1 MAMNAVRLL
10 LAAALASAPSA
21 AHAEPAAP
29 KGSLATTAP
38 LGGGRVGMLLGGG
51 VAVLLPYYEVAIGVG
66 LSPRVDLWGRLESV
80 VGLFHY
86 PYLGVRW
93 AIVDIGKWRLGVDGG
108 VNYSFFGIATN
119 QVNFTSTLYLTGE
132 LGISGPVTRNTDLVF
147 AVNNEIDLLHYQR
160 VEGVKTLQGAFHY
173 DAAIFR
179 IGMRT
184 RLTEDL
190 DGLLR
195 FKLRVPVETFQYKA
209 ETFYVMPFLEIGGA
223 WSW

>member
-1 MAMNAVRLL
+1 MNALRLL
-10 LAAALASAPSA
+10 LAAALAAAPSA
-21 AHAEPAAP
+21 AHAEPVLQ

-38 LGGGRVGMLLGGG
+38 LGEGHVGMLLGGG

-66 LSPRVDLWGRLESV
+66 LSPRVDLWAKLESV

-108 VNYSFFGIATN
+108 VSYSFFGIATN

-147 AVNNEIDLLHYQR
+147 AVSNEIDLLHYQR
-160 VEGVKTLQGAFHY
+160 IEGVKRLQGAVHY

-223 WSW
+223 WSWW